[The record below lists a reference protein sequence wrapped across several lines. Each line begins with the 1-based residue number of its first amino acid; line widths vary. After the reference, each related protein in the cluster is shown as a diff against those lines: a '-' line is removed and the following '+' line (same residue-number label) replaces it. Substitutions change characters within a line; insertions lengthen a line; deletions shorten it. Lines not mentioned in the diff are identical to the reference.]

1 MIATFTMELEVPEG
15 VFFSFQKSSLLQG
28 VLMEINDNCNSF
40 VNDLVSEINGMY
52 NNAVEY
58 YTELSKKYAMIGFKM
73 DSGDYVTSADIHFD
87 AMQTIREQVNADLE
101 LILKRMQ
108 FLGNILDNS
117 KIKIKIR
124 DGLINFRILVRDGK
138 TIREDLKSE
147 LVRYMDEVYR
157 LLDDH
162 LKRIERN
169 LDLLEIDDLYM
180 FQTM

>member
-1 MIATFTMELEVPEG
+1 
-15 VFFSFQKSSLLQG
+15 
-28 VLMEINDNCNSF
+28 
-40 VNDLVSEINGMY
+40 
-52 NNAVEY
+52 
-58 YTELSKKYAMIGFKM
+58 MIGFKM

-147 LVRYMDEVYR
+147 LVRYIDEVYR

-162 LKRIERN
+162 LNRIERN

-180 FQTM
+180 FQTT